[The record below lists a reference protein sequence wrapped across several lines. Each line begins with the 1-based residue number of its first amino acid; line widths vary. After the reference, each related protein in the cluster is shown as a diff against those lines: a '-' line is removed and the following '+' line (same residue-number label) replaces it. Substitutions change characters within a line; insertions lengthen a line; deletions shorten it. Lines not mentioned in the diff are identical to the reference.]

1 MRCRSISLILRPPP
15 PFCESLARD
24 WPPYKHS
31 TAPMHRILRLCT
43 LREPLRAPCIYLPPA
58 DLRSSSM
65 SQKLDK
71 TQLRELFDRVTKQ
84 LEGKP
89 VQVEV
94 ASLKLGDQIQ
104 AQWMPLLGLTYDP

>member
-1 MRCRSISLILRPPP
+1 
-15 PFCESLARD
+15 
-24 WPPYKHS
+24 
-31 TAPMHRILRLCT
+31 
-43 LREPLRAPCIYLPPA
+43 
-58 DLRSSSM
+58 M
-65 SQKLDK
+65 SQKLDE

-104 AQWMPLLGLTYDP
+104 AQWMPLLGLTYDPHDDAVELMLEGIDVTISKPREIHFDGVGTQCNALDILDAEGVQHIVQFKEPLLLAAA